1 MMHHYLSLL
10 LFCFSTSISP
20 GPANLLAMMSGA
32 KFGILKSIPA
42 FLGIL
47 IGFNIMVFSVG
58 VGLGSIFNQY
68 PMLHTIIKYIGVAYM
83 LYLAYCII
91 RSDTVLGA
99 AEEGEKPIS
108 FLQAALLQWVNPK
121 GWIMAIGAVSAYALQ
136 TAHPIGQA
144 AIISLVFFLVGV
156 PCIGV
161 WLISGAMVRK
171 FLSNQK
177 NMKIF
182 NYITGIL
189 LIASILLVLVE

>member
-99 AEEGEKPIS
+99 AEEGEKQIS